1 MIEREDR
8 DHVAILRMQHG
19 KANAIDPDLFADLDT
34 RLDELEAEENP
45 RAVVL
50 TGTGSMFSAGVDL
63 FKVVEGGAPYLELL
77 LGKLGTTVERLFSW
91 PHPVVVAVNGHAI
104 AGGCVLAA
112 AGDHR
117 VMTSSER
124 TRIGVSELMVGV
136 PFPTAAF
143 EVMRYRVPL
152 HVEELVFSGRLLDAR
167 EAHDR
172 RLVEELVDPEAVLD
186 RACEVAAAYGAI
198 PAATFAMTK
207 AHLRR
212 PTVERIAQ
220 IAPELDPQVLR
231 QWSKPESLAGIRR
244 FLEATVGK
252 K

>member
-8 DHVAILRMQHG
+8 DHVAVLRMQHG
-19 KANAIDPDLFADLDT
+19 KANAIDPELFEALEA
-34 RLDELEAEENP
+34 RLDELEAEDVH

-63 FKVVEGGAPYLELL
+63 FKVVEGGPPYLERM
-77 LGKLGTTVERLFSW
+77 LGKLSTTVERLFAW
-91 PHPVVVAVNGHAI
+91 PRPVVVAVNGHAI
-104 AGGCVLAA
+104 AGGCVIAA

-117 VMTSSER
+117 VMTSFER
-124 TRIGVSELMVGV
+124 ARIGVRELMVGV

-143 EVMRYRVPL
+143 EVMRYRAPNHL
-152 HVEELVFSGRLLDAR
+152 EELVLTGRLLDPTTAR
-167 EAHDR
+167 DLG
-172 RLVEELVDPEAVLD
+172 LVEELAEPEALLD
-186 RACEVAAAYGAI
+186 RACEVAAQFAGI
-198 PAATFAMTK
+198 PATTFAMTK

-212 PTVERIAQ
+212 PTMERIERWT
-220 IAPELDPQVLR
+220 PELDAQVLR
-231 QWSKPESLAGIRR
+231 QWSLPETLAGIRR